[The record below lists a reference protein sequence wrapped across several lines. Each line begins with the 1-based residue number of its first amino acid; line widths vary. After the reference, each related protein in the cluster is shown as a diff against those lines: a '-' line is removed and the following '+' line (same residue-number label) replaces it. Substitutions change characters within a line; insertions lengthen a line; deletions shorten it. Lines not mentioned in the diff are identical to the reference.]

1 LATPSEWHGMAKV
14 WQIAHSYRHTHTQT
28 HTECN
33 TLQKEIWPKLRGNCN
48 R

>member
-1 LATPSEWHGMAKV
+1 VAWYGKSVANCALI
-14 WQIAHSYRHTHTQT
+14 QTHT